1 MTNVVGVILAG
12 GQGTRMGGQD
22 KGLLSLGP
30 HTILDEVIRRLA
42 PQVDRLVLNVNG
54 DPARFAHLALPTV
67 PDSLGGF
74 LGPLA
79 GVLAGME
86 WARAHHAD
94 WVATVA
100 ADTPFFPLDFVV
112 RCQDAC
118 QSGAPIALAATADAD
133 GVWHRQP
140 TFGLWHV
147 CTIDSLHRAL
157 ESGLRKIVRW
167 TDAEGGV
174 EVRFETGVYD
184 PFFNVNTPD
193 ELDDARRMLEQAQ

>member
-86 WARAHHAD
+86 WARAHQAD

-118 QSGAPIALAATADAD
+118 QSGAPIAPQRRRMRTGYGIGNRPLACGMSVRSTVCIGRLRAGYARLCAGRMQK
-133 GVWHRQP
+133 GVWR
-140 TFGLWHV
+140 
-147 CTIDSLHRAL
+147 SAL
-157 ESGLRKIVRW
+157 RRVSMI
-167 TDAEGGV
+167 
-174 EVRFETGVYD
+174 RFLT
-184 PFFNVNTPD
+184 
-193 ELDDARRMLEQAQ
+193 